1 MASHMVSFLGRPR
14 ASIEWESKHYR
25 WNMDLAMENP
35 PFISIYSWSSHW
47 NLQFLCGF
55 CHIFIPRNML
65 DWWPFP
71 NMTTVHSPTFGWN
84 VLPKPMAQTGCVK
97 PARHGSDRYHP
108 ASQLIESKW
117 RSRSRRCRQVVAA
130 KLRHQNV
137 VDHGMT
143 GCCGFITT
151 LWLCQ
156 QFAMENGSVEIVSFP
171 IKMVIFH
178 SYVKLPEGKPIR
190 INMDFCKSPTI
201 NCGANILFRG

>member
-1 MASHMVSFLGRPR
+1 
-14 ASIEWESKHYR
+14 
-25 WNMDLAMENP
+25 
-35 PFISIYSWSSHW
+35 
-47 NLQFLCGF
+47 
-55 CHIFIPRNML
+55 
-65 DWWPFP
+65 
-71 NMTTVHSPTFGWN
+71 
-84 VLPKPMAQTGCVK
+84 MAQTGCVK

-178 SYVKLPEGKPIR
+178 SYVKLPEGKLHFCRLNLHIC
-190 INMDFCKSPTI
+190 DF
-201 NCGANILFRG
+201 FRVVAPLAIPFSSARTARKLQPRSVSENG